1 MGLLDRA
8 IKNGINRAVGNA
20 VAGAVEKA
28 VAPKV
33 EQAAEQAV
41 QQVIPPTQPTAQQ
54 PAPDPAITQ
63 QQAQQAGA
71 ALGGLFGGLNAFASE
86 AAKNMKICPA
96 CGEAAGAQTKFC
108 PKCGGAMPEQTV
120 AQGAACPSCG
130 KQNDIGTKF
139 CADCGAKLPAAVA
152 EEQAAQ
158 AKSANAMA
166 EWDRLLPQYPKWQ
179 FGGYDY
185 RLERLDDYNGAPYY
199 QFAANGVG
207 RAELEQYRQFALSSG
222 FRPAGQYP
230 DQYQLFKRVD
240 GVVYNIDLEHAFD
253 SDGMS
258 LYFTTREP
266 NGGFDYVKPEPKPKS
281 GGGLFGGLF
290 K

>member
-8 IKNGINRAVGNA
+8 IQKGINRAVGNA
-20 VAGAVEKA
+20 VTGAVEKA

-33 EQAAEQAV
+33 EQAAEQVA
-41 QQVIPPTQPTAQQ
+41 QQIVPPTQQQ

-71 ALGGLFGGLNAFASE
+71 ALSGLFGGLNSLATE
-86 AAKNMKICPA
+86 AAKNMKICPS

-108 PKCGGAMPEQTV
+108 PKCGGSMPEQTV
-120 AQGAACPSCG
+120 AQGGLCSSCG

-158 AKSANAMA
+158 AKSDNAMA
-166 EWDRLLPQYPKWQ
+166 EWDRLLSQYPKWQ
-179 FGGYDY
+179 FGGRDY
-185 RLERLDDYNGAPYY
+185 RVEQLDDLEGAPCY
-199 QFAANGVG
+199 QFAAVGVG
-207 RAELEQYRQFALSSG
+207 EAELEQYRQLLLTNG
-222 FRPAGQYP
+222 FRPAGKYP
-230 DQYQLFKRVD
+230 DQYQLFKRIDSIVH
-240 GVVYNIDLEHAFD
+240 NADLEHAFE
-253 SDGMS
+253 SGGLT
-258 LYFTTREP
+258 LYFIVREP
-266 NGGFDYVKPEPKPKS
+266 NGGFDYVKQAEQKPK
-281 GGGLFGGLF
+281 GGSLFGSLF